1 MDFCE
6 SVFLP
11 GSETMETRGNND
23 IVFSNLTR
31 ICSLDYGT
39 RDAPTVLVRQYYRRL
54 NESHVASQLLKN
66 PSTVSTTQQRHYPR
80 IRIQIPIFVRG
91 IDAFGVGFIELTK
104 TLNISSTGACIT
116 SSHLL
121 QLEQVIQITIPTPSP
136 SSDMVPHETPPI
148 SARVLRQE
156 SAGELK
162 LFGLEFLRP
171 LA

>member
-1 MDFCE
+1 
-6 SVFLP
+6 VP
-11 GSETMETRGNND
+11 
-23 IVFSNLTR
+23 
-31 ICSLDYGT
+31 
-39 RDAPTVLVRQYYRRL
+39 
-54 NESHVASQLLKN
+54 SQLLKN
-66 PSTVSTTQQRHYPR
+66 QSTVSITQQRQSPR
-80 IRIQIPIFVRG
+80 IRIQVPVFLRG
-91 IDAFGVGFIELTK
+91 TDALGTGFIELTK
-104 TLNISSTGACIT
+104 TLNISSTGACIA

-171 LA
+171 LS